1 MNFWDQNLNYQN
13 FYNLFKD
20 YIAIAR
26 SGTLIPQFGFESPSV
41 EDLNEFDETADN
53 LRNNMKNMNGFLRLQ
68 GK

>member
-1 MNFWDQNLNYQN
+1 MNFWGQNLNREN
-13 FYNLFKD
+13 FYSLFKD

-41 EDLNEFDETADN
+41 EDLNEFDDTVDN